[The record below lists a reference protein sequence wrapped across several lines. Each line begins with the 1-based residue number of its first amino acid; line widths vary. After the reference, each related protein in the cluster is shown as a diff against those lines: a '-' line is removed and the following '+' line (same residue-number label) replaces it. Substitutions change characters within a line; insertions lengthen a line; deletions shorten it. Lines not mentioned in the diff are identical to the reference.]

1 MFLNSLAAQT
11 TAAST
16 GSTLQMLL
24 PLVLVFGVMY
34 FLIIRPQNKRMKDQ
48 QNMQSS
54 VKVGDTVATSG
65 GLVGRVVKL
74 EEKEIQVDF
83 NRSGAAVRVLRSG
96 IVGVMDPTHKAK
108 EMTQHNQDR
117 SKGSEKTGSAAASN
131 PAPGTDAAP
140 QKPRSRSPMNR
151 GRAGANRRPAP
162 KKQEEQQ

>member
-48 QNMQSS
+48 QNMQSA
-54 VKVGDTVATSG
+54 VKVGDTVATTG
-65 GLVGRVVKL
+65 GLIGRVVKL
-74 EEKEIQVDF
+74 DEKEIQVDF
-83 NRSGAAVRVLRSG
+83 NRSGAAVRVLRSA
-96 IVGVMDPTHKAK
+96 IVGVMDPTNKAK

-117 SKGSEKTGSAAASN
+117 SKTAEKAASTASSTADV
-131 PAPGTDAAP
+131 APQ